1 MKIILIEDDVE
12 HAKILEKELR
22 KLGVDVIGPF
32 VESSTAIEGF
42 KEKVP
47 DLVISALNLKDS
59 PLDGVEIVQAFK
71 RERDLPVIFLSHK
84 ENKSTLDRAKSIR
97 PNYLLA
103 RPTTSNK
110 LDVAIDFAWF
120 TFMENNHH
128 DYLNNEGN
136 RFSDSLMNF
145 FFVKQNGRY
154 IRIPSNEIIYL
165 KGAGSQTE
173 LFLPNSKYVVSSHLG
188 DVISQIDIDT
198 IFQCHRSFAVNLYA
212 ILSFDHSSIYV
223 KNHDKPMEIP
233 ISDSYRKNVF
243 DKIKILKSK

>member
-1 MKIILIEDDVE
+1 
-12 HAKILEKELR
+12 
-22 KLGVDVIGPF
+22 
-32 VESSTAIEGF
+32 
-42 KEKVP
+42 
-47 DLVISALNLKDS
+47 
-59 PLDGVEIVQAFK
+59 
-71 RERDLPVIFLSHK
+71 
-84 ENKSTLDRAKSIR
+84 
-97 PNYLLA
+97 
-103 RPTTSNK
+103 
-110 LDVAIDFAWF
+110 
-120 TFMENNHH
+120 MENNHH